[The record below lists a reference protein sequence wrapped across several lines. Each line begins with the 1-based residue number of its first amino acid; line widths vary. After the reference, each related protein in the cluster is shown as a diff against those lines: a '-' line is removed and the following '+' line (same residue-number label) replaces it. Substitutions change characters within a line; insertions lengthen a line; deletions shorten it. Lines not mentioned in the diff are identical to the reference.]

1 MRTIFLDK
9 VFPDAYK
16 ALLRVSKEAEL
27 AALSV
32 GLQPLLI
39 ELVKLRASQINGCAY
54 CLRLHTRDAI
64 AKGETAD
71 RLAVLS
77 AWRDTDYFTE
87 AECAAL
93 AITEEITL
101 IADVTSGRRAEDDD
115 HPELSDEQVAAVRWL
130 GIAINSFNRLSITSH
145 HPVDPDSEAT
155 KPVRA
160 PLAPAKHAAEPAAET
175 PRFEF
180 PDEAGYPDGTG
191 TLDEGFSDAIVE
203 ALKEFDE
210 PDNRDS

>member
-9 VFPDAYK
+9 AFPDVYK
-16 ALLRVSKEAEL
+16 ALLGVSRQAEQ

-54 CLRLHTRDAI
+54 CLRLHTRDALS
-64 AKGETAD
+64 KGETAD

-101 IADVTSGRRAEDDD
+101 IADVTSGRRAADAD
-115 HPELSDEQVAAVRWL
+115 HPELSDAQVAAVRWL

-145 HPVDPDSEAT
+145 HPVDPD
-155 KPVRA
+155 
-160 PLAPAKHAAEPAAET
+160 
-175 PRFEF
+175 
-180 PDEAGYPDGTG
+180 PDPD
-191 TLDEGFSDAIVE
+191 IVE
-203 ALKEFDE
+203 VLSEFDGS
-210 PDNRDS
+210 DDRDS